1 MDPCDTFFFIGK
13 QILFSLW
20 RWTTERKE
28 TQRELKYFLN
38 YGALCG
44 CRSGHVSH
52 VNFHFG
58 CITVDPES
66 NTNDFV

>member
-1 MDPCDTFFFIGK
+1 MDPCDTFFYIGK

-20 RWTTERKE
+20 QWTTERKE

-44 CRSGHVSH
+44 CRSGHVSRELSLWLH
-52 VNFHFG
+52 RCGSREQH
-58 CITVDPES
+58 
-66 NTNDFV
+66 